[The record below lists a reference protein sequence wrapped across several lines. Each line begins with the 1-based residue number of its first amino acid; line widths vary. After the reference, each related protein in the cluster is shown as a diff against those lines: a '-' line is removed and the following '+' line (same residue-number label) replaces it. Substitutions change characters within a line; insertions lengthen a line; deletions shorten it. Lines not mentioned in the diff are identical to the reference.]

1 MSRTSERADGNTA
14 LVPEITTELGE
25 GQAGDPAIYSYQSQ
39 ESPLLVVK
47 CQERGCSGAQGTQS
61 RDS

>member
-1 MSRTSERADGNTA
+1 MSGSECADGNTA

-39 ESPLLVVK
+39 ESPLLVVR
-47 CQERGCSGAQGTQS
+47 CQERECWGAKGTQS
-61 RDS
+61 RDT